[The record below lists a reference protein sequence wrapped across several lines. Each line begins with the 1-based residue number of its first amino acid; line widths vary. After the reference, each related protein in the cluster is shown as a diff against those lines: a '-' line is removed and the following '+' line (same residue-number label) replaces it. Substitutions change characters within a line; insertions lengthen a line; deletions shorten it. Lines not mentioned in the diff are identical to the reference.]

1 MLKKLGVKAL
11 LVLMGIGFFVGVN
24 AQTATV
30 GTLSGTVRDPSGAAV
45 PKAEVEIKEEGTGVM
60 RTATANDS
68 GYYVVP
74 SLPAGRYTVSTAP
87 QGFKRTIVTAV
98 EVHVT
103 ENKVLNLDLQV
114 GQVSESVTITS
125 DAAPVETRSGD
136 VSSLVSEKQ
145 ITELPLNG
153 RNYSQLALMVPGVS
167 PVTQAGAGG
176 AFAAHGTG
184 LDGGVDMSVNGNG
197 SNQNLW
203 TVDGVNNMDVGSNR
217 TLLVFPSIDSIAEFR
232 VMRNSFSAEYGQAQG
247 AVVNLITKG
256 GSNQFH
262 GSGFEFV
269 RSDKWNASPFFLNLQ
284 GRKPDGTPAAPKGK
298 LKYNNFGGN
307 VSGPIIKN
315 KIFFFFSEEWRFED
329 RGITVQGNVP
339 TAAERGGDF
348 SAPRA
353 LLTGTLPHRAGQICD
368 PNNALNYGP
377 NPVDA
382 GCYPGNKIPT
392 AQLSPAG
399 LALVK
404 IYPDPTRSGGG
415 TNWAF
420 SPLQPIR
427 TRQDSIRGD
436 WTISSKMNLMVR
448 FINEKWTHGQD
459 TQQWG
464 DVPFPTLADDWNQ
477 PSKSFSIK
485 LTNTLSSTAVN
496 DFQFARAGNDIFI
509 ATSAQST
516 ALVKDISSKFP
527 TVFPHPENVP
537 SVMWGPGGYDN
548 IWHQAPWQN
557 HEDLFSW
564 KDDFSKVMGS
574 HELKFGALYGHNIKN
589 EQAGGAGGGNTPSFI
604 TGCNA
609 KTGNCMADLLDRTLT
624 LTNYAEVDHTAI
636 ALGRWR
642 DTEFYGNDT
651 WKMRKNVTLTLG
663 LRYSQFPS
671 AHVAND
677 QMSNFIPQ
685 FYDGVSY
692 TSALITPATAG
703 AHGLPRSLVKPYNG
717 GIQPRFGIAWDVKG
731 DGKTAVRAGFGRYMS
746 RTNVIE
752 DVNRMVGNPP
762 WTKSI
767 DSGWSGA
774 TDTLAGCPTCRTMD
788 AIGPNLI
795 NQVVGVSQT
804 GSFAAVDINFRPP
817 ESYQWNLTVSREVLK
832 NTVLELSYIG
842 NHGLHIWRRN
852 VNWNDIPANQPCRG
866 PLSVPLVSVGCDGS
880 SRDARTQIAQAVR
893 TPPRN
898 AGGDALDQS
907 ALTARNRRI
916 PSLGPITM
924 AQSTG
929 NSHYHGLQVWLNRRF
944 ADRLSYQVSYT
955 WSHTISDIPITSFT
969 NSTTD
974 PFNYD
979 TDIGDAD
986 LDRRHSFVANTVYQ
1000 LPTFKKWGAVGRH
1013 LLGDWQL
1020 NAIYSYFGA
1029 TPVDILSG
1037 ANTYGTAGNVNP
1049 RPNLVPGVPIY
1060 LHTSDSTQWLN
1071 PAAFAL
1077 PGVGQIGSLGK
1088 GAIRGKS
1095 INNVDFSVNKNWRL
1109 KEKYGLQFR
1118 AEMFNVF
1125 NHTNFV
1131 GFNNN
1136 LQFDGVQTLAAGP
1149 NPNFGKPTNGNFGR
1163 LTAAQSP
1170 REIQFG
1176 FKFSF

>member
-1 MLKKLGVKAL
+1 MLKKLGINAVLL
-11 LVLMGIGFFVGVN
+11 LVMGLFAGVN
-24 AQTATV
+24 GQTATF
-30 GTLSGTVRDPSGAAV
+30 GSLSGTVRDPSGAAV
-45 PKAEVEIKEEGTGVM
+45 PKADVEVKEEGTGAV
-60 RTATANDS
+60 RTAHANDN
-68 GYYVVP
+68 GYYLFT
-74 SLPAGRYTVSTAP
+74 SLPAGQYTVSTAP
-87 QGFKRTIVTAV
+87 QGFKRTVATGV
-98 EVHVT
+98 EVHVA
-103 ENKVLNLDLQV
+103 ENKTLNLDVQV
-114 GQVSESVTITS
+114 GQVSETVTVTS

-145 ITELPLNG
+145 VTELPLNG

-176 AFAAHGTG
+176 AFAARGTG

-197 SNQNLW
+197 SNQNMW

-256 GSNQFH
+256 GSNDFH
-262 GSGFEFV
+262 GSAFEFV
-269 RSDKWNASPFFLNLQ
+269 RSDKWNASPFFLNKA
-284 GRKPDGTPAAPKGK
+284 GNFPDGRPKSPKGK

-307 VSGPIIKN
+307 FSGPIVKN
-315 KIFFFFSEEWRFED
+315 KLFFFWSEEWRYED
-329 RGITVQGNVP
+329 RGTTAQGTVP
-339 TAAERGGDF
+339 TAAEKLGDF

-353 LLTGTLPHRAGQICD
+353 LLTGTLPHQAGMSCD

-377 NPVDA
+377 NPVEA

-392 AQLSPAG
+392 ARLSPAG
-399 LALVK
+399 LALMK
-404 IYPDPTRSGGG
+404 IYPDPTNSGSGI
-415 TNWAF
+415 NWAS

-436 WTISSKMNLMVR
+436 WTATSKMNLMVR
-448 FINEKWTHGQD
+448 YINEKWTHGQD

-477 PSKSFSIK
+477 PSRSFSVK

-496 DFQFARAGNDIFI
+496 DFQFSRAGNDIFI
-509 ATSAQST
+509 STSPQST
-516 ALVKDISSKFP
+516 ALVEEISTKFP
-527 TVFPHPENVP
+527 TVFPHASNVP

-564 KDDFSKVMGS
+564 KDDFSKVLGS
-574 HELKFGALYGHNIKN
+574 HELKFGALYSHNIKN
-589 EQAGGAGGGNTPSFI
+589 EQAGGAAGGNTPTFI

-609 KTGNCMADLLDRTLT
+609 KTGNCIADLLDRTLT

-651 WKMRKNVTLTLG
+651 WKMRPNVSLTLG
-663 LRYSQFPS
+663 LRYSQFPA
-671 AHVAND
+671 AHVDND
-677 QMSNFIPQ
+677 EMSNFIPQ

-703 AHGLPRSLVKPYNG
+703 AHGLPRSLVKPYNAG
-717 GIQPRFGIAWDVKG
+717 FQPRVGIAWDVFG
-731 DGKTAVRAGFGRYMS
+731 DGKTALRAGFGRYMS

-762 WTKSI
+762 WTKSL

-774 TDTLAGCPTCRTMD
+774 TDTLATCPTCRTMD
-788 AIGPNLI
+788 AIGPGLK

-804 GSFAAVDINFRPP
+804 GAFAAVDINFRPP
-817 ESYQWNLTVSREVLK
+817 ESYQWNLTVSREVFK
-832 NTVLELSYIG
+832 DTVLEVSYIG

-852 VNWNDIPANQPCRG
+852 VNWNDVPAGVPCKG
-866 PLSVPLVSVGCDGS
+866 AQCDPTLPN
-880 SRDARTQIAQAVR
+880 DARFQIAAQSR
-893 TPPRN
+893 LDRN
-898 AGGDALDQS
+898 VDALV
-907 ALTARNRRI
+907 AANRRI
-916 PSLGPITM
+916 NTLGPITM

-929 NSHYHGLQVWLNRRF
+929 NSSYHGMQVWLNRRF
-944 ADRLSYQVSYT
+944 ANRLAYQVSYT

-974 PFNYD
+974 PFDYSLD
-979 TDIGDAD
+979 KGDAD
-986 LDRRHSFVANTVYQ
+986 LDRRHSLVGNMVYQ
-1000 LPTFKKWGAVGRH
+1000 LPTFKDRGSLVQNI
-1013 LLGDWQL
+1013 LGDWQL
-1020 NAIYSYFGA
+1020 NTIYSYFGA

-1037 ANTYGTAGNVNP
+1037 ANTYGTSGNVNP
-1049 RPNLVPGVPIY
+1049 RPNLVLGVPIY
-1060 LHTSDSTQWLN
+1060 LHTADGTQWLN

-1088 GAIRGKS
+1088 GSIRGKAIS
-1095 INNVDFSVNKNWRL
+1095 NVDFSVAKNWRF
-1109 KEKYGLQFR
+1109 KEKYGFQFR
-1118 AEMFNVF
+1118 AEMFNAL

-1136 LQFDGVQTLAAGP
+1136 LLFDPVRVRANGTL
-1149 NPNFGKPTNGNFGR
+1149 NPNFGKSNNGGFGT
-1163 LTAAQSP
+1163 LSNAQAP

-1176 FKFSF
+1176 LKFTF

>member
-1 MLKKLGVKAL
+1 MLKKLGMKAVL
-11 LVLMGIGFFVGVN
+11 ALMGIGLFAGVN

-30 GTLSGTVRDPSGAAV
+30 GNLSGTVRDPSGAAV
-45 PKAEVEIKEEGTGVM
+45 PKAEVEIKEEGTGVT
-60 RTATANDS
+60 RIARANDD
-68 GYYVVP
+68 GFYVFT
-74 SLPAGRYTVSTAP
+74 SLPAGQYTVSTAP
-87 QGFKRTIVTAV
+87 QGFKRTVANAV
-98 EVHVT
+98 EVHVG

-114 GQVSESVTITS
+114 GQVSETVVVTS

-136 VSSLVSEKQ
+136 VSSLVTEKQ

-176 AFAAHGTG
+176 AFAARGTG

-262 GSGFEFV
+262 GGLFWFL
-269 RSDKWNASPFFLNLQ
+269 RDDKLNASPFFLNNK
-284 GRKPDGTPAAPKGK
+284 GNNPDGTPKAPKGQ
-298 LKYNNFGGN
+298 LKYKNFGGN
-307 VSGPIIKN
+307 FSGPIVKN
-315 KIFFFFSEEWRFED
+315 KLFFFWSEEWRFED
-329 RGITVQGNVP
+329 RGVTVQGNVP
-339 TAAERGGDF
+339 TAAEKIGDF

-353 LLTGTLPHRAGQICD
+353 LLTGTLPHRPGQVCD
-368 PNNALNYGP
+368 PNNNANYGP
-377 NPVDA
+377 NPVDP
-382 GCYPGNKIPT
+382 GCYPGNRIPT

-399 LALVK
+399 LALLK
-404 IYPDPTRSGGG
+404 IYPDPIRTGGG
-415 TNWAF
+415 LNWAS

-436 WTISSKMNLMVR
+436 WTVTSNMNVMVR
-448 FINEKWTHGQD
+448 YINEKWTHGQD

-464 DVPFPTLADDWNQ
+464 DVPFPTLADDWAQ
-477 PSKSFSIK
+477 PSRSFSVK

-496 DFQFARAGNDIFI
+496 DFQFSRAGNDILI
-509 ATSAQST
+509 TTSPQST
-516 ALVKDISSKFP
+516 ALVDEISSKFP
-527 TVFPHPENVP
+527 TVFPHAANVP
-537 SVMWGPGGYDN
+537 SVMWGPGGYND

-564 KDDFSKVMGS
+564 KDDFSKVVGA
-574 HELKFGALYGHNIKN
+574 HELKLGALYSHNIKD
-589 EQAGGAGGGNTPSFI
+589 EQAGGAAGGNTPAFI

-624 LTNYAEVDHTAI
+624 LTNYAEIEQTRT

-642 DTEFYGNDT
+642 DTEFYANDT
-651 WKMRKNVTLTLG
+651 WKARPNVTLTLG
-663 LRYSQFPS
+663 LRYSQFPA
-671 AHVAND
+671 AHVDND
-677 QMSNFIPQ
+677 EMSNFIPE
-685 FYDGVSY
+685 FYNGVNY

-703 AHGLPRSLVKPYNG
+703 AHGLPRSLVKPYNKG
-717 GIQPRFGIAWDVKG
+717 FQPRVGIAWDVFG

-762 WTKSI
+762 WTKQV

-774 TDTLAGCPTCRTMD
+774 TDTLATCPTCRTMD
-788 AIGPNLI
+788 AVGPNLK

-804 GSFAAVDINFRPP
+804 GQFAAVDINFRPP
-817 ESYQWNLTVSREVLK
+817 ESYQWNLTVSREVFK
-832 NTVLELSYIG
+832 NTVLEASYIG

-852 VNWNDIPANQPCRG
+852 VNWNDIPAGVACKGAQ
-866 PLSVPLVSVGCDGS
+866 CDPTLPNN
-880 SRDARTQIAQAVR
+880 ARFQVAAQAR
-893 TPPRN
+893 RGINT
-898 AGGDALDQS
+898 DALV
-907 ALTARNRRI
+907 AANRRI
-916 PSLGPITM
+916 NTLGPIQM

-929 NSHYHGLQVWLNRRF
+929 NSNYNGLQLWLNRRF

-974 PFNYD
+974 PFNYALD
-979 TDIGDAD
+979 KGDAD
-986 LDRRHSFVANTVYQ
+986 LDRRHSLVGNMIYQ
-1000 LPTFKKWGAVGRH
+1000 LPTFKDRGPVVNH
-1013 LLGDWQL
+1013 ILGDWQINL
-1020 NAIYSYFGA
+1020 IYSYFGA
-1029 TPVDILSG
+1029 TPVDVLSG
-1037 ANTYGTAGNVNP
+1037 VNTYGTAGNVNP
-1049 RPNLVPGVPIY
+1049 RPNLVAGVPIY
-1060 LHTSDSTQWLN
+1060 LNTSDKEQWLN
-1071 PAAFAL
+1071 PAAFSL
-1077 PGVGQIGSLGK
+1077 PGVGEIGSLGK
-1088 GAIRGKS
+1088 GAIRGKP
-1095 INNVDFSVNKNWRL
+1095 INNIDFSIAKNWRFR
-1109 KEKYGLQFR
+1109 ERYGLQFR
-1118 AEMFNVF
+1118 AEMFNAI

-1136 LQFDGVQTLAAGP
+1136 LQFDGVQFLAGGAL
-1149 NPNFGKPTNGNFGR
+1149 NPNFGRPTNGSFGR
-1163 LTAAQSP
+1163 LTAAQNP

-1176 FKFSF
+1176 LKFTF

>member
-1 MLKKLGVKAL
+1 MLKKFGMKAML
-11 LVLMGIGFFVGVN
+11 LLMSIGLFACVN

-30 GTLSGTVRDPSGAAV
+30 GNLSGTVRDPSGAAV
-45 PKAEVEIKEEGTGVM
+45 PNADVEIKDEGTGAS
-60 RTATANDS
+60 RTAHANDD
-68 GYYVVP
+68 GFYVAP

-87 QGFKRTIVTAV
+87 QGFKRTVVTGV
-98 EVHVT
+98 EVHVA

-114 GQVSESVTITS
+114 GQVSEIVTVTS
-125 DAAPVETRSGD
+125 EAAPVETRSGD
-136 VSSLVSEKQ
+136 VSSLISEKQ
-145 ITELPLNG
+145 VTELPLNG

-176 AFAAHGTG
+176 AFAARGTG

-256 GSNQFH
+256 GSNDFH
-262 GSGFEFV
+262 GAAFGFL
-269 RSDKWNASPFFLNLQ
+269 RSDKLNASPFFLNLQ
-284 GRKPDGTPAAPKGK
+284 GNFADGTPRAPKGK
-298 LKYNNFGGN
+298 LKYKNFGGN
-307 VSGPIIKN
+307 FNGPIVKN
-315 KIFFFFSEEWRFED
+315 KLFFFWSEEWRFED
-329 RGITVQGNVP
+329 RGVTVQGNVP
-339 TAAERGGDF
+339 TAAEKMGDF
-348 SAPRA
+348 SAPQA
-353 LLTGTLPHRAGQICD
+353 LLTGTLPHQAGLVCD
-368 PNNALNYGP
+368 PNNPLNYGS

-382 GCYPGNKIPT
+382 GCYPGNRIPT

-399 LALVK
+399 LALLK
-404 IYPDPTRSGGG
+404 IYPDPIRAGGG
-415 TNWAF
+415 LNWAS

-436 WTISSKMNLMVR
+436 WNVTSNMNLMVR
-448 FINEKWTHGQD
+448 YINEKWTHGQD

-477 PSKSFSIK
+477 PSNSFSIK

-496 DFQFARAGNDIFI
+496 DFQFSRAGNDIFI
-509 ATSAQST
+509 ATSPQST
-516 ALVKDISSKFP
+516 ALVDEISSKFP
-527 TVFPHPENVP
+527 TVFPHDPNVP

-557 HEDLFSW
+557 HEDLWSW
-564 KDDFSKVMGS
+564 KDDFSKVMGA
-574 HELKFGALYGHNIKN
+574 HELKFGALYSHNIKN
-589 EQAGGAGGGNTPSFI
+589 EQAGGADGGNTPAFI

-609 KTGNCMADLLDRTLT
+609 KTGNCIADLLDRTLT
-624 LTNYAEVDHTAI
+624 LTNYAEVDHTAV

-651 WKMRKNVTLTLG
+651 WKMRPNVTLTLG
-663 LRYSQFPS
+663 LRYSQFPA
-671 AHVAND
+671 AHVDND
-677 QMSNFIPQ
+677 EMSNFIPE
-685 FYDGVSY
+685 FYDGVSFL
-692 TSALITPATAG
+692 SALITPATAA

-717 GIQPRFGIAWDVKG
+717 GFQPRVGVAWDVFG
-731 DGKTAVRAGFGRYMS
+731 DGKTALRAGFGRYMS

-762 WTKSI
+762 WTKSV
-767 DSGWSGA
+767 DSGWSNP
-774 TDTLAGCPTCRTMD
+774 TDTLATCPTCRSMD

-804 GSFAAVDINFRPP
+804 GTFAAVDIHFRPP
-817 ESYQWNLTVSREVLK
+817 ESYQWNLTVSREVLR

-852 VNWNDIPANQPCRG
+852 VNWNDVPPNIPCQG
-866 PLSVPLVSVGCDGS
+866 SQCDPTLPN
-880 SRDARTQIAQAVR
+880 DARFQIAAQTRQGKNV
-893 TPPRN
+893 
-898 AGGDALDQS
+898 DALV
-907 ALTARNRRI
+907 AANRRI
-916 PSLGPITM
+916 NTLGGITM

-929 NSHYHGLQVWLNRRF
+929 NSSYHGLQVWLNRRF

-974 PFNYD
+974 PFNYALD
-979 TDIGDAD
+979 KGDAD
-986 LDRRHSFVANTVYQ
+986 LDRRHSLVGNMVYQ
-1000 LPTFKKWGAVGRH
+1000 LPTFEKWGSVAKH

-1020 NAIYSYFGA
+1020 NAIYSYFGS

-1037 ANTYGTAGNVNP
+1037 VNTYGTSGNVNP
-1049 RPNLVPGVPIY
+1049 RPDLVAGVPIY
-1060 LHTSDSTQWLN
+1060 VNGPDSTQWLN

-1088 GAIRGKS
+1088 GSIRGKPIS
-1095 INNVDFSVNKNWRL
+1095 NVDFSVAKNWRF
-1109 KEKYGLQFR
+1109 KERYGFQFR
-1118 AEMFNVF
+1118 AEMFNTF

-1136 LQFDGVQTLAAGP
+1136 LQFDGVQILSGGAP
-1149 NPNFGKPTNGNFGR
+1149 NPNFGHANNGSFGTLTN
-1163 LTAAQSP
+1163 AQAP

-1176 FKFSF
+1176 LKFTF

>member
-1 MLKKLGVKAL
+1 MLKKLGLQV
-11 LVLMGIGFFVGVN
+11 LVVLISAGAFVVN

-30 GTLSGTVRDPSGAAV
+30 GNISGTVRDSSGAAV
-45 PKAEVEIKEEGTGVM
+45 PKAEVLIEDE
-60 RTATANDS
+60 RTKASRTVTANDD
-68 GYYVVP
+68 GYYVVA
-74 SLPAGRYTVSTAP
+74 SLPAGKYTVSTSP
-87 QGFKRTIVTAV
+87 QGFKKTVATGV
-98 EVHVT
+98 EVHVS
-103 ENKVLNLDLQV
+103 ENKVLNLDLEV
-114 GQVSESVTITS
+114 GQVTETVNVSS
-125 DAAPVETRSGD
+125 DAAGVELRSGD

-145 ITELPLNG
+145 VTELPLNG

-176 AFAAHGTG
+176 AFAARGTG

-232 VMRNSFSAEYGQAQG
+232 VERNSFSAEYGQAQG
-247 AVVNLITKG
+247 AVINLITKG
-256 GSNQFH
+256 GGNQFH
-262 GSGFEFV
+262 GSAFEFM
-269 RSDKWNASPFFLNLQ
+269 RNDRWNASPFFLNRAGNL
-284 GRKPDGTPAAPKGK
+284 PDGTPRSPKGQ

-307 VSGPIIKN
+307 FSGPIWKN

-329 RGITVQGNVP
+329 RGVTAQGNVP
-339 TAAERGGDF
+339 SAAERVGDF
-348 SAPRA
+348 SGPRSS
-353 LLTGTLPHRAGQICD
+353 LTGGLPHQAGMSCD
-368 PNNALNYGP
+368 PNNPLNYGP
-377 NPVDA
+377 NPVEA

-392 AQLSPAG
+392 ARLSPAG
-399 LALVK
+399 LALVR
-404 IYPDPTRSGGG
+404 IYPDPTNGGGG
-415 TNWAF
+415 TNWARAL
-420 SPLQPIR
+420 LQPIR

-436 WTISSKMNLMVR
+436 WSLNSKTNLMVR

-509 ATSAQST
+509 NTSAGSS
-516 ALVKDISSKFP
+516 ALVDEISSKFP
-527 TVFPHPENVP
+527 TVFPHEGSIP
-537 SVMWGPGGYDN
+537 SVMWGPGGFDN

-574 HELKFGALYGHNIKN
+574 HDLRFGAYFSHNIKN
-589 EQAGGAGGGNTPSFI
+589 EQAGGAAGGNTPTFI
-604 TGCNA
+604 TGCNS
-609 KTGNCMADLLDRTLT
+609 KTGNCMSDLLDNTLT
-624 LTNYAEVDHTAI
+624 LTNYVEIDHTAV

-651 WKMRKNVTLTLG
+651 WKVRPHLTLTLG
-663 LRYSQFPS
+663 MRYSQFPS

-685 FYDGVSY
+685 FYDGVNFL
-692 TSALITPATAG
+692 SALITPATAG
-703 AHGLPRSLVKPYNG
+703 AHGLPSSMVKPYNKG
-717 GIQPRFGIAWDVKG
+717 FQPRGGLAWDVFG
-731 DGKTAVRAGFGRYMS
+731 DGKTALRMGFGRYMS
-746 RTNVIE
+746 RSNVIE

-774 TDTLAGCPTCRTMD
+774 TDTLATCPTCRTMD
-788 AIGPNLI
+788 AIGPNLR

-804 GSFAAVDINFRPP
+804 GQFAAVDINFRPP
-817 ESYQWNLTVSREVLK
+817 ESYQWNLTVSREIFK
-832 NTVLELSYIG
+832 DTVLEASYIG

-852 VNWNDIPANQPCRG
+852 VNWND
-866 PLSVPLVSVGCDGS
+866 VPSGVACKGAACDPTLPN
-880 SRDARTQIAQAVR
+880 DARYQIAAQTRQGKNV
-893 TPPRN
+893 
-898 AGGDALDQS
+898 DALV
-907 ALTARNRRI
+907 AANRRI
-916 PSLGPITM
+916 NTLGPIQM
-924 AQSTG
+924 SQSTG
-929 NSHYHGLQVWLNRRF
+929 NSSYHGMQLWLNRRF
-944 ADRLSYQVSYT
+944 TDRLSYQASYT

-974 PFNYD
+974 PFNYNLD
-979 TDIGDAD
+979 KGDAD
-986 LDRRHSFVANTVYQ
+986 LDRRHTFVGNMVYV
-1000 LPTFKKWGAVGRH
+1000 LPTFKKWGKAANS

-1037 ANTYGTAGNVNP
+1037 VNTYGTSGNVNP
-1049 RPNLVPGVPIY
+1049 RPDLVAGVPIY
-1060 LHTSDSTQWLN
+1060 INGPDSTQWLN
-1071 PAAFAL
+1071 PAAFRL

-1088 GAIRGKS
+1088 GSIRGKAIS
-1095 INNVDFSVNKNWRL
+1095 NLDFSINKNWRF

-1118 AEMFNVF
+1118 AEMFNAF

-1136 LQFDGVQTLAAGP
+1136 LQFDGVQLLSGGGL
-1149 NPNFGKPTNGNFGR
+1149 NPNFGRATNGSFGT
-1163 LTAAQSP
+1163 LTAAQAP

-1176 FKFSF
+1176 LKFNF

>member
-1 MLKKLGVKAL
+1 MLKKLGMKAV
-11 LVLMGIGFFVGVN
+11 LVLMGVGVFAGVN

-30 GTLSGTVRDPSGAAV
+30 GNLSGTVRDPSGAAV
-45 PKAEVEIKEEGTGVM
+45 SKADVEIKEENTGAS
-60 RTATANDS
+60 RTATTNDN

-74 SLPAGRYTVSTAP
+74 SLPAGQYTVSTSP
-87 QGFKRTIVTAV
+87 QGFKRTVATGV
-98 EVHVT
+98 GVHVG
-103 ENKVLNLDLQV
+103 ENKVLNLDVQI
-114 GQVSESVTITS
+114 GQVSETVTVSS

-176 AFAAHGTG
+176 AFAARGTG
-184 LDGGVDMSVNGNG
+184 LDGHVDMSVNGNG

-203 TVDGVNNMDVGSNR
+203 TVDGVNNMDVGSNA

-247 AVVNLITKG
+247 AVINLITKG
-256 GSNQFH
+256 GGNQFH
-262 GSGFEFV
+262 GAGFGFL
-269 RSDKWNASPFFLNLQ
+269 RSDKLNASPFFLNLQ
-284 GRKPDGTPAAPKGK
+284 GNLPDGTPRSPKGK
-298 LKYNNFGGN
+298 LKYKNFGGN
-307 VSGPIIKN
+307 LSGPIIKN
-315 KIFFFFSEEWRFED
+315 KLFFFFSEEWRFED

-339 TAAERGGDF
+339 TAAEKAGDF

-353 LLTGTLPHRAGQICD
+353 LLTGTLPHRAGLVCD
-368 PNNALNYGP
+368 PNNALNYGST
-377 NPVDA
+377 PVDA
-382 GCYPGNKIPT
+382 GCYPGNRIPT

-399 LALVK
+399 LALLK
-404 IYPDPTRSGGG
+404 IYPDPTRAGGG
-415 TNWAF
+415 TNWAS

-436 WTISSKMNLMVR
+436 WTITSKMNLMVR
-448 FINEKWTHGQD
+448 FINEKWIHGQD
-459 TQQWG
+459 TAQWG

-477 PSKSFSIK
+477 PSKSFSVK

-496 DFQFARAGNDIFI
+496 DFQFSRAGNNIFI

-516 ALVKDISSKFP
+516 ALVEEISSKFP
-527 TVFPHPENVP
+527 TVFPHSANVP
-537 SVMWGPGGYDN
+537 SVQWGPGGYND

-557 HEDLFSW
+557 HEDLWSW
-564 KDDFSKVMGS
+564 KDDFSKVAGA
-574 HELKFGALYGHNIKN
+574 HELKFGGLYSHNIKN
-589 EQAGGAGGGNTPSFI
+589 EQAGGADGGNTPAFI

-609 KTGNCMADLLDRTLT
+609 KTGNCIADLLDNTLT
-624 LTNYAEVDHTAI
+624 LTNYAEVDHTAV

-651 WKMRKNVTLTLG
+651 WKMRPNVTLTLG
-663 LRYSQFPS
+663 LRYSQFPA
-671 AHVAND
+671 AHVDND
-677 QMSNFIPQ
+677 EMSNFIPQ
-685 FYDGVSY
+685 FYDGVSFL
-692 TSALITPATAG
+692 SALITPATAG
-703 AHGLPRSLVKPYNG
+703 SHDLPRSLVKPYNG
-717 GIQPRFGIAWDVKG
+717 GFQPRVGVAWDVFG

-762 WTKSI
+762 WTKSV
-767 DSGWSGA
+767 DSGWSNP
-774 TDTLAGCPTCRTMD
+774 TDTLATCPNCRTMD
-788 AIGPNLI
+788 AIGTGLK

-804 GSFAAVDINFRPP
+804 GSFAAVDLNFRPP
-817 ESYQWNLTVSREVLK
+817 ESFQWNLTVSREIIK
-832 NTVLELSYIG
+832 NTVLEVSYIG

-852 VNWNDIPANQPCRG
+852 VNFNDIPAGIPCKG
-866 PLSVPLVSVGCDGS
+866 SQCDPTLTN
-880 SRDARTQIAQAVR
+880 DARFQIAAQTRQGKNV
-893 TPPRN
+893 
-898 AGGDALDQS
+898 DALV
-907 ALTARNRRI
+907 AANRRI
-916 PSLGPITM
+916 NTLGPITM

-929 NSHYHGLQVWLNRRF
+929 NSNYNGLQVWLNRRF

-974 PFNYD
+974 PFNYALD
-979 TDIGDAD
+979 KGDAD
-986 LDRRHSFVANTVYQ
+986 LDRRQSFVANTVYQ
-1000 LPTFKKWGAVGRH
+1000 LPTFKNWGGAAKH

-1020 NAIYSYFGA
+1020 NAIYSYFGS
-1029 TPVDILSG
+1029 TPVDVLSG

-1049 RPNLVPGVPIY
+1049 RPNLVQGVPIY

-1088 GAIRGKS
+1088 GSIRGKPIS
-1095 INNVDFSVNKNWRL
+1095 NVDFSITKNWRF
-1109 KEKYGLQFR
+1109 KEKYGFQFR
-1118 AEMFNVF
+1118 AEMFNAF

-1136 LQFDGVQTLAAGP
+1136 LQFDGVQILSGGAL
-1149 NPNFGKPTNGNFGR
+1149 NPNFGKPNNGSFGQ
-1163 LTAAQSP
+1163 LTAAQNP

-1176 FKFSF
+1176 MKFSF

>member
-1 MLKKLGVKAL
+1 MLKKLGMKAL
-11 LVLMGIGFFVGVN
+11 LVLMGVGVFAGVN

-30 GTLSGTVRDPSGAAV
+30 GNLSGTVRDPSGAAV
-45 PKAEVEIKEEGTGVM
+45 PKAEVEIKEEATGTS

-68 GYYVVP
+68 GYYVAP

-87 QGFKRTIVTAV
+87 QGFKRSVATGV
-98 EVHVT
+98 EVHVG
-103 ENKVLNLDLQV
+103 ENKVLNLDVQV
-114 GQVSESVTITS
+114 GQVSETVTVTA

-176 AFAAHGTG
+176 AFAARGTG
-184 LDGGVDMSVNGNG
+184 LDGHVDMSVNGNG

-203 TVDGVNNMDVGSNR
+203 TVDGVNNMDVGSNA

-247 AVVNLITKG
+247 AVINLITKG
-256 GSNQFH
+256 GGNQFH
-262 GSGFEFV
+262 GAGFGFL

-284 GRKPDGTPAAPKGK
+284 GNNPDGTPRSPKGK
-298 LKYNNFGGN
+298 LKYKNFGGN
-307 VSGPIIKN
+307 FSGPIVKN
-315 KIFFFFSEEWRFED
+315 KLFFFYSEEWRFED

-339 TAAERGGDF
+339 SAAEKAGDF

-353 LLTGTLPHRAGQICD
+353 LLTGTLPHRAGLVCD
-368 PNNALNYGP
+368 PNNALNYGSS
-377 NPVDA
+377 PVDA

-399 LALVK
+399 LALMG
-404 IYPDPTRSGGG
+404 IYPTPTRAGGG
-415 TNWAF
+415 TNWAS

-436 WTISSKMNLMVR
+436 WTITSKMNLMVR
-448 FINEKWTHGQD
+448 FINEKWIHGQD
-459 TQQWG
+459 TAQWG

-477 PSKSFSIK
+477 PSKSFSVK

-496 DFQFARAGNDIFI
+496 DFQFSRAGNNIFI
-509 ATSAQST
+509 ATSAQSKS
-516 ALVKDISSKFP
+516 LVDNISSKFP
-527 TVFPHPENVP
+527 TVFPHSNNVP

-557 HEDLFSW
+557 HEDLWSW
-564 KDDFSKVMGS
+564 KDDLSKVVGS
-574 HELKFGALYGHNIKN
+574 HELKFGGLYSHNIKN
-589 EQAGGAGGGNTPSFI
+589 EQAGGADGGNTPTFI

-609 KTGNCMADLLDRTLT
+609 KTGNCIADLLDRTLT
-624 LTNYAEVDHTAI
+624 LTNYAEVDHTAV

-651 WKMRKNVTLTLG
+651 WKARPNVTLTLG
-663 LRYSQFPS
+663 MRYSQFPS
-671 AHVAND
+671 AHVDND

-685 FYDGVSY
+685 FYNG
-692 TSALITPATAG
+692 TSFLSSLITPATAG
-703 AHGLPRSLVKPYNG
+703 GHGLPRSLIKPYNKG
-717 GIQPRFGIAWDVKG
+717 FQPRVGLAWDVFG
-731 DGKTAVRAGFGRYMS
+731 NGKTALRAGFGRFMS

-762 WTKSI
+762 WTKSV
-767 DSGWSGA
+767 DSGWSNP

-788 AIGPNLI
+788 AIGPGLAG
-795 NQVVGVSQT
+795 QLVGVSQT

-817 ESYQWNLTVSREVLK
+817 ESYQWNLTVSREVIK
-832 NTVLELSYIG
+832 NTVLEVSYIG

-852 VNWNDIPANQPCRG
+852 VQWNDVPAGIACKGAQCD
-866 PLSVPLVSVGCDGS
+866 PLLAN
-880 SRDARTQIAQAVR
+880 DARFQIAAQTRQGKNV
-893 TPPRN
+893 
-898 AGGDALDQS
+898 DALV
-907 ALTARNRRI
+907 AANRRI
-916 PSLGPITM
+916 NTLGPIAM

-929 NSHYHGLQVWLNRRF
+929 NSSYHGLQVWLNRRF

-974 PFNYD
+974 PFNYALD
-979 TDIGDAD
+979 KGDAD
-986 LDRRHSFVANTVYQ
+986 LDRRQSFVTNMVYQ
-1000 LPTFKKWGAVGRH
+1000 LPSFKKWGSAGKH
-1013 LLGDWQL
+1013 LLGDWQI
-1020 NAIYSYFGA
+1020 NAIYSYFGS

-1049 RPNLVPGVPIY
+1049 RPNLIQGVPIY

-1077 PGVGQIGSLGK
+1077 PGLGQIGSLGK
-1088 GAIRGKS
+1088 GSIRGKPIS
-1095 INNVDFSVNKNWRL
+1095 NVDFSVNKNWL
-1109 KEKYGLQFR
+1109 FKEKYGLQFR
-1118 AEMFNVF
+1118 AEMFNAF

-1136 LQFDGVQTLAAGP
+1136 LQFDGVQILAGGAI
-1149 NPNFGKPTNGNFGR
+1149 NPNFGKPTNGSFGQ
-1163 LTAAQSP
+1163 LTAAQNP

-1176 FKFSF
+1176 MKFTF

>member
-1 MLKKLGVKAL
+1 MLHKLGMKAL
-11 LVLMGIGFFVGVN
+11 LLVMGVGLFVGVN

-30 GTLSGTVRDPSGAAV
+30 GNLSGTVRDPSGAAV
-45 PKAEVEIKEEGTGVM
+45 PKADVEIKEETTGVA
-60 RTATANDS
+60 RTATANDN

-74 SLPAGRYTVSTAP
+74 SLPAGRYSVSTAP
-87 QGFKRTIVTAV
+87 QGFKRTLVTGV
-98 EVHVT
+98 EVHVA
-103 ENKVLNLDLQV
+103 ENKVLNLDVQV
-114 GQVSESVTITS
+114 GQVSETVTITS
-125 DAAPVETRSGD
+125 EGAPVETRSGD

-176 AFAAHGTG
+176 AFAARGTG

-262 GSGFEFV
+262 GGAFEFM
-269 RSDKWNASPFFLNLQ
+269 RSDKWNGSPFFLNLQ
-284 GRKPDGTPAAPKGK
+284 GNNPDGTPRAPKGK

-307 VSGPIIKN
+307 FSGPIIKN

-329 RGITVQGNVP
+329 RGTTVQGNVP
-339 TAAERGGDF
+339 TAAEKAGDF

-353 LLTGTLPHRAGQICD
+353 LLTSTLPHRAGLVCD
-368 PNNALNYGP
+368 PNNPLNYGS
-377 NPVDA
+377 NPVDP
-382 GCYPGNKIPT
+382 GCYPGNRIPT

-399 LALVK
+399 LALMK

-436 WTISSKMNLMVR
+436 WTITNNMNLMVR

-477 PSKSFSIK
+477 PSKSFSVK

-496 DFQFARAGNDIFI
+496 DFQFSRAGNDIFI
-509 ATSAQST
+509 ATSPQST
-516 ALVKDISSKFP
+516 ALIKDISSKFP
-527 TVFPHPENVP
+527 TVFPHAENVP

-574 HELKFGALYGHNIKN
+574 HELKFGALFSHNIKN
-589 EQAGGAGGGNTPSFI
+589 EQAGGAGGGNTPAFI

-609 KTGNCMADLLDRTLT
+609 KTGNCIADLLDRTLT
-624 LTNYAEVDHTAI
+624 LTNYAEVDHTAV

-651 WKMRKNVTLTLG
+651 WKARPNLTLTLG
-663 LRYSQFPS
+663 LRYSQFPA

-677 QMSNFIPQ
+677 QMSNFVPQ

-692 TSALITPATAG
+692 TSALITPATAD
-703 AHGLPRSLVKPYNG
+703 AHGLPRSLVRPYNG
-717 GIQPRFGIAWDVKG
+717 GIQPRIGIAWDVKG
-731 DGKTAVRAGFGRYMS
+731 DGKTAIRAGFGRYNS
-746 RTNVIE
+746 RSNVIE

-762 WTKSI
+762 WTKSV
-767 DSGWSGA
+767 DSGWSNP
-774 TDTLAGCPTCRTMD
+774 TDTLASCPTCRTMD
-788 AIGPNLI
+788 AIGPGLV

-804 GSFAAVDINFRPP
+804 GAFAAVDINFRPP
-817 ESYQWNLTVSREVLK
+817 QSYQWNLTVSREILK
-832 NTVLELSYIG
+832 NTVLEASYIG

-852 VNWNDIPANQPCRG
+852 VNWNDVPAGIPCKGSQ
-866 PLSVPLVSVGCDGS
+866 CDPTLPN
-880 SRDARTQIAQAVR
+880 DARFQIAAQTRKGINVDSLVA
-893 TPPRN
+893 
-898 AGGDALDQS
+898 A
-907 ALTARNRRI
+907 NRRI
-916 PSLGPITM
+916 PTLGPITM

-929 NSHYHGLQVWLNRRF
+929 NSNYHGLQVWLNRRF
-944 ADRLSYQVSYT
+944 ANRLSYQVSYT

-974 PFNYD
+974 PFNYALD
-979 TDIGDAD
+979 KGDAD
-986 LDRRHSFVANTVYQ
+986 LDRRHSFVANTVYE
-1000 LPTFKKWGAVGRH
+1000 LPTFKKWGAVGRQV
-1013 LLGDWQL
+1013 LGGWQL
-1020 NAIYSYFGA
+1020 NAIYSYFGS

-1037 ANTYGTAGNVNP
+1037 VNTYGTAGNVNP

-1088 GAIRGKS
+1088 GSIRGKPIS
-1095 INNVDFSVNKNWRL
+1095 NVDFSINKNWRL

-1118 AEMFNVF
+1118 AEMFNAF

-1136 LQFDGVQTLAAGP
+1136 LQFDGVQTLSGGAP
-1149 NPNFGKPTNGNFGR
+1149 NPNFGRPTNGSFGR
-1163 LTAAQSP
+1163 LTAAQNP

-1176 FKFSF
+1176 IKFSF